1 MWNFIQIIINYIWRA
16 DGVQEAIPG
25 KQVLEINLGL
35 LPGQWYFW
43 NKGQESACLAA
54 RLR

>member
-1 MWNFIQIIINYIWRA
+1 MWNLIQIIINYIWRA

-43 NKGQESACLAA
+43 NKGQESACLVA
-54 RLR
+54 RLQ